1 MNETTDKELF
11 NLPEN
16 YEELYGL
23 NHITFEIPYDLFKKI
38 LKESGHRLSA
48 EDYMKVKI
56 HPSIRTNKTVGQC
69 SFLFSAW
76 MNDNLKQAKSKT
88 QK

>member
-23 NHITFEIPYDLFKKI
+23 NHITFEIPYDLFKK
-38 LKESGHRLSA
+38 
-48 EDYMKVKI
+48 
-56 HPSIRTNKTVGQC
+56 
-69 SFLFSAW
+69 
-76 MNDNLKQAKSKT
+76 NLKRKWSSFICGRLHESKNSPIN
-88 QK
+88 QNK